1 MYTAETPKNNISKL
15 DLMIG
20 ASGAFYVFSDF
31 FFNKPVSWLEYD
43 VNRRSLDFIME
54 DGEVRNYG
62 QPVDDALAV
71 HLERQSHAMLVRGS
85 VNDVKEHAGYTLI
98 VHR

>member
-1 MYTAETPKNNISKL
+1 MTWRHDNIGIL
-15 DLMIG
+15 DLAIG
-20 ASGAFYVFSDF
+20 QAGTFFVFGDK

-43 VNRRSLDFIME
+43 VAKRSLDFIME

-62 QPVDDALAV
+62 QEIDPDMAV
-71 HLERQSHAMLVRGS
+71 HLERQTHAVLIRGTK
-85 VNDVKEHAGYTLI
+85 DDIREHGGYTLI